1 MGALTGLVQ
10 KGGRGATAIKAKSP
24 AFCTFRER
32 MEAKLGQIFC
42 ARMGCEQ
49 DILLSSISL
58 LKCKSDLDL

>member
-24 AFCTFRER
+24 AFCTFREC

-42 ARMGCEQ
+42 ARMGTGYSFIKYIIAEM
-49 DILLSSISL
+49 
-58 LKCKSDLDL
+58 